1 MPERHAQK
9 TNERYNLIL
18 QNKLKKTDDDVEEKC
33 KWVNRTQIIRNKEA
47 FYFKNLSLEGAQ

>member
-18 QNKLKKTDDDVEEKC
+18 QKEAKETYIDRKC
-33 KWVNRTQIIRNKEA
+33 KWVNRTQIITNKEA
-47 FYFKNLSLEGAQ
+47 FYFKN

>member
-18 QNKLKKTDDDVEEKC
+18 QNKLKKTDDDVK
-33 KWVNRTQIIRNKEA
+33 KNVNELIELQIITNKV
-47 FYFKNLSLEGAQ
+47 YFISK

>member
-18 QNKLKKTDDDVEEKC
+18 QNKLKKTDDDVEEK
-33 KWVNRTQIIRNKEA
+33 WVVAPEER
-47 FYFKNLSLEGAQ
+47 F